1 MDEKYVL
8 ELAETT
14 SRSKSNTHRIDE
26 LEKVIKEI
34 NSLALNVREL
44 TIEIQHMRQDYQKS
58 EKQHGEEVEKLTN
71 RLEAVENKPVKRYE
85 QVITTLITT
94 IVSTGI
100 GLLIG
105 KFLM

>member
-1 MDEKYVL
+1 MDEKFVL

-58 EKQHGEEVEKLTN
+58 EKQHDEEVEKISN
-71 RLEAVENKPVKRYE
+71 RLEAVENKPAKRYE
-85 QVITTLITT
+85 QVVTT
-94 IVSTGI
+94 IITCVVSTIAGFI
-100 GLLIG
+100 MA
-105 KFLM
+105 KFM

>member
-58 EKQHGEEVEKLTN
+58 EKQHDEEVEKLTN
-71 RLEAVENKPVKRYE
+71 RLEAVENKPAKRYE
-85 QVITTLITT
+85 QVVTT
-94 IVSTGI
+94 IITCVVSTIAGFI
-100 GLLIG
+100 MA
-105 KFLM
+105 KFM

>member
-1 MDEKYVL
+1 MDEKFVL

-58 EKQHGEEVEKLTN
+58 EKQHNGEVEKLSN

-85 QVITTLITT
+85 QVVTT
-94 IVSTGI
+94 IITCVVSTIAGFI
-100 GLLIG
+100 MA
-105 KFLM
+105 KFM